1 MRLLGQTQL
10 YRFAYLMS
18 LPNNREV
25 TEELI
30 QETNLVLWREF
41 ENSEPGTNFTC
52 CLSQNTR
59 VATRRPSSCFRW
71 FASGKPARTDS
82 QAVEVAA
89 VCP

>member
-1 MRLLGQTQL
+1 MLEQTQR

-18 LPNNREV
+18 LKNNREV

-41 ENSEPGTNFTC
+41 ENSEPGTKFTR

-59 VATRRPSSCFRW
+59 VATRWPSSCFR
-71 FASGKPARTDS
+71 
-82 QAVEVAA
+82 
-89 VCP
+89 